1 MSTVANLAERLNCR
15 HPAGHRLPALV
26 LMTDSRRLPDPG
38 PAAERLPAGSLV
50 IFRHYED
57 ASRKDR
63 LRALARIC
71 RRRRL
76 GLLVAGDWRLA
87 LACGADGVHLP
98 ERLVPRGRGRR
109 RKRGWLVTAAA
120 HSEAALKRAAAAGV
134 DAVLLAPVFATAS
147 HPGAPS
153 LGPLRFARLVR
164 RSALPVYAL
173 GGIDRRTARRLSGSG
188 AVGIAGI
195 AALSEMAPR

>member
-1 MSTVANLAERLNCR
+1 MPTVANLARRLNCR
-15 HPAGHRLPALV
+15 HSAGRRLAALT

-57 ASRKDR
+57 ASRADR
-63 LRALARIC
+63 LRALARVC

-76 GLLVAGDWRLA
+76 RLLVAGDWRLA
-87 LACGADGVHLP
+87 LAARADGVHLP
-98 ERLVPRGRGRR
+98 EGLVPRGRFRR

-120 HSEAALKRAAAAGV
+120 HSEAALRRAAVAGV
-134 DAVLLAPVFATAS
+134 DAVLLAPVFPTAS
-147 HPGAPS
+147 HPAAPT
-153 LGPLRFARLVR
+153 LGPLRFAALVR

-173 GGIDRRTARRLSGSG
+173 GGIDRRSARRLIASG
-188 AVGIAGI
+188 AVGLAGI
-195 AALSEMAPR
+195 GALAGEA